1 MVSQQTGRFNS
12 FITQF
17 ADGFQTTT
25 LEMYKWL
32 LLPVLS
38 AGGDQLRAGLKYSFI
53 REVLSRSHPQGAEL
67 NPGNITQALQST
79 AALQVKK
86 EVKPI
91 VLDYDQTNLRLR
103 VVDSSFLIWL
113 DKQDRN
119 ELLSL
124 AGLPTV

>member
-1 MVSQQTGRFNS
+1 
-12 FITQF
+12 
-17 ADGFQTTT
+17 
-25 LEMYKWL
+25 MYKWL
-32 LLPVLS
+32 LFPVITADIDL
-38 AGGDQLRAGLKYSFI
+38 LRSGLQYRYI
-53 REVLSRSHPQGAEL
+53 RETLSSRHPQGKDL

-124 AGLPTV
+124 AGLAPMGCPLAS

>member
-1 MVSQQTGRFNS
+1 
-12 FITQF
+12 
-17 ADGFQTTT
+17 
-25 LEMYKWL
+25 MYKWL
-32 LLPVLS
+32 LYPVITADSNL
-38 AGGDQLRAGLKYSFI
+38 LRAGLQYRFI
-53 REVLSRSHPQGAEL
+53 REILSNSHPQGEEL

-79 AALQVKK
+79 AALQAKK
-86 EVKPI
+86 QVKPI

>member
-1 MVSQQTGRFNS
+1 VVSQQTGRFNS
-12 FITQF
+12 FVTQF
-17 ADGFQTTT
+17 ADGFHDTK

-32 LLPVLS
+32 LYPVITANIS
-38 AGGDQLRAGLKYSFI
+38 QLKAGLKYSHI
-53 REVLSRSHPQGAEL
+53 RESLSRSHPQGKEL

-119 ELLSL
+119 DLLSL
-124 AGLPTV
+124 AGQPTV

>member
-1 MVSQQTGRFNS
+1 
-12 FITQF
+12 
-17 ADGFQTTT
+17 
-25 LEMYKWL
+25 MYKWL
-32 LLPVLS
+32 LYPVIT
-38 AGGDQLRAGLKYSFI
+38 AKTEQLRAALKYSSV
-53 REVLSRSHPQGAEL
+53 RDTLSRSHPQGAKL